1 MDLVTYALL
10 KKYVKTSLNGAGAIQ
25 GANGKSAYEIAV
37 EHGFSGSE
45 QQWIQSL
52 VGAAGITPHI
62 GANGNWFI
70 DTVDT
75 GVKAG
80 ATTSYN
86 DLTDKPTLNN
96 ETIEGNIDLESITR
110 EELLEMLEGENP
122 DSGEIPGGNTINS
135 ITREELLQML
145 GEET

>member
-25 GANGKSAYEIAV
+25 GERGDSAYEVAV
-37 EHGFSGSE
+37 KHGFTGTE
-45 QQWIQSL
+45 QEWLQSL
-52 VGAAGITPHI
+52 IGLPGETPYI

-122 DSGEIPGGNTINS
+122 GSGEIPGGNTINS

-145 GEET
+145 GEES